1 MVWVNDH
8 AYSRA
13 AAQTP
18 WGGVKDSGSGV
29 THSKFGLYEMVDKRL
44 VAEDSG
50 RVPVG
55 WWYPYDEVRRRGF
68 AAVIETLYSPGV
80 AGKARAL
87 AARRMELLKYLK
99 RLLAG
104 R

>member
-1 MVWVNDH
+1 MVWINDH

-18 WGGVKDSGSGV
+18 WGGIKDSGTGI

-44 VAEDSG
+44 VAADSG
-50 RVPVG
+50 RMPVG

-68 AAVIETLYSPGV
+68 AAVIEALYAPGL

-87 AARRMELLKYLK
+87 ASHRQELLEYL

-104 R
+104 RR